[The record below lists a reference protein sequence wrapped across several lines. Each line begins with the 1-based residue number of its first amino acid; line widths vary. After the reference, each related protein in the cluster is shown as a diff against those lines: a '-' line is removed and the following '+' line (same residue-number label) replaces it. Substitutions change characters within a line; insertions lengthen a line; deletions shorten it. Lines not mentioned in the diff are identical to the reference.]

1 MPDQTLLYSPKQLVV
16 NDLPPAPNLLFKGKV
31 KLGDV
36 IKSWSSAPWK
46 SSTFRKSG
54 EGGACILIC
63 CFAALSILIAERKGT
78 YKVFDIK
85 NELNYFHFDTANV
98 SSRIKSFIF
107 GTH

>member
-36 IKSWSSAPWK
+36 INHGHQHLK

-54 EGGACILIC
+54 EGRACILIC